1 MCSDTADVWSGQTCR
16 TPIASPNSLYSRLPA
31 FLVHICPSDITIL
44 SLERLIENTNTI
56 PNLEYAV
63 LRSVFHFSPLHFRS
77 FCSHPNLIDQTGIPV
92 IAGEIVKNLC
102 VPEVCGHIIGEMAQL
117 EGNNFLLL
125 HSCWSAL
132 KTRRTFLEQELL
144 DCLLRNGGRKTRFR
158 R

>member
-125 HSCWSAL
+125 HSCCPVL